1 MIGWGSGRG
10 TMVESWILA
19 LAVWNALCLAVAV
32 LWLDLRVSQYLDD
45 LDVNLATAIKGVID
59 AARGAVEGA
68 EPFNPI
74 QAAIA
79 QWISGQI
86 GGNQKPPDISLL
98 DRSPKGQF
106 TPKNPQPGSK
116 DT

>member
-1 MIGWGSGRG
+1 
-10 TMVESWILA
+10 MVEAWVIA
-19 LAVWNALCLAVAV
+19 LGVWNALCIAGAVY
-32 LWLDLRVSQYLDD
+32 WLDHRVSQYLDD
-45 LDVNLATAIKGVID
+45 LDVNLATAIKGVIE

-68 EPFNPI
+68 EPFNPV

-86 GGNQKPPDISLL
+86 GGNPKPPDISLL

-106 TPKNPQPGSK
+106 KPSSPPK

>member
-1 MIGWGSGRG
+1 
-10 TMVESWILA
+10 MVEAWVVG
-19 LAVWNALCLAVAV
+19 LAVWNALLMAGAVW
-32 LWLDLRVSQYLDD
+32 WLDQRVSDALDD
-45 LDVNLATAIKGVID
+45 LDGNLAQAIKGVIE

-74 QAAIA
+74 QAAVA

-106 TPKNPQPGSK
+106 TPKTPPK